1 MINLNFSKRRL
12 WRQRLNLCPLNQW
25 SSSIIIFV
33 HWINEVHPWL
43 SLSIE
48 SMKFIHNYLC
58 TLNQCSSSII
68 IFVHW
73 FNVAKW
79 DFLKVSN
86 TVYTWNWRR
95 FSCIFSTLLSDLKE
109 KPESNPLQLG
119 NAYQLEFSERN
130 EENEIAL
137 VEMIITWYSSSKLL
151 HLTF

>member
-1 MINLNFSKRRL
+1 
-12 WRQRLNLCPLNQW
+12 
-25 SSSIIIFV
+25 
-33 HWINEVHPWL
+33 
-43 SLSIE
+43 
-48 SMKFIHNYLC
+48 MKFIHNYLC

-137 VEMIITWYSSSKLL
+137 VESDHHVILQLKTSTPDILVSLAAFSRSSTYSRFYFEDFCHIIKVEAQQPQRSYTQCLKI
-151 HLTF
+151 TE